1 VKRFADR
8 TAVVT
13 GGASGLGAAMARLFA
28 SEGMRVVVAD
38 IAAEGAADVARSLE
52 ASGARAVAARVD
64 VGDPGSLEALAET
77 AAEAFGGCDLLA
89 ANVGVQR
96 IARFEA
102 MTQGEFAWLI
112 HTNVVGT
119 ADTVR
124 AFLPQLRA
132 SPDAHVLIT
141 GSVSSLVATRG
152 LVGYAASK
160 MAVLGLAE
168 GLRLELAPGGIAVTA
183 LLPGGMATSHLA
195 SSDRA
200 RPAHLGAPAPLDPT
214 LIGEVA
220 AALSPTPDALLEPA
234 RAIRNLIAA
243 LREERPY
250 LVTHG
255 PIPAAFEERIAA
267 LRAAVAR
274 ADEGRGAP
282 PGS

>member
-1 VKRFADR
+1 MKRFADR

-52 ASGARAVAARVD
+52 ASGAKAVAARVD
-64 VGDPGSLEALAET
+64 VGDPASLTALAQT
-77 AAEAFGGCDLLA
+77 AANAFGGCDLLA

-102 MTQGEFAWLI
+102 MTRDEFAWLI
-112 HTNVVGT
+112 DTNVVGT

-132 SPDAHVLIT
+132 SADAHVLIT
-141 GSVSSLVATRG
+141 CSVSSLVAARG

-168 GLRLELAPGGIAVTA
+168 GLRLELAPDGIAVTA
-183 LLPGGMATSHLA
+183 LLPGAMETPHLA

-200 RPAHLGAPAPLDPT
+200 RPAHLGAAEPLEPA
-214 LIGEVA
+214 LIREVA
-220 AALSPTPDALLEPA
+220 ATLAPTRDAMVEPA
-234 RAIRNLIAA
+234 YAIRNLIAA

-255 PIPAAFEERIAA
+255 PIPAAVEERIAA

-274 ADEGRGAP
+274 ADDGRE
-282 PGS
+282 ST